1 MIEVDSLPITL
12 DSTLIGALKF
22 KTTILVNSDS
32 GGVCCDDVQTDF
44 VKIQFVKSVVQNQAE
59 CLGTIT
65 MAAFVGITDCD
76 G

>member
-44 VKIQFVKSVVQNQAE
+44 VKIQFVNSVVQYQAE
-59 CLGTIT
+59 ILCTIT
-65 MAAFVGITDCD
+65 LALLLGFTVRD